1 MLAPTSHPW
10 TTDQTL
16 GEHFEARGVSRR
28 EFLDLCGKLTAMLGL
43 ASVVTPRMAEALT
56 QVRKPSVIW
65 IQLQECT
72 GCVESVIR
80 TSEPS
85 IGDLLL
91 DTISLDYN
99 HTLMAAAG
107 HAAESAMQASM
118 EANAGQYIL
127 VVTGSVPL
135 KDDGIYTT
143 IGGRTAKEILEEAA
157 AGAAAVIAVGAC
169 AHWGNIQASKPNP
182 TGAVGVAEIIRD
194 KPVVNIA
201 GCPPISDVVTAT
213 IVHFLMFGRV
223 PQLDIDGRPLF
234 AYGKRIHDQCQRR
247 AHFDAGQFVEDFD
260 DEAARKGWCLYRTGC
275 KGPA

>member
-91 DTISLDYN
+91 DTISLD
-99 HTLMAAAG
+99 
-107 HAAESAMQASM
+107 
-118 EANAGQYIL
+118 
-127 VVTGSVPL
+127 
-135 KDDGIYTT
+135 
-143 IGGRTAKEILEEAA
+143 
-157 AGAAAVIAVGAC
+157 
-169 AHWGNIQASKPNP
+169 
-182 TGAVGVAEIIRD
+182 
-194 KPVVNIA
+194 
-201 GCPPISDVVTAT
+201 
-213 IVHFLMFGRV
+213 
-223 PQLDIDGRPLF
+223 
-234 AYGKRIHDQCQRR
+234 
-247 AHFDAGQFVEDFD
+247 
-260 DEAARKGWCLYRTGC
+260 
-275 KGPA
+275 